1 MSSLMKGEPEGQN
14 FWDDL
19 HHDEENDPAL
29 IRSKFLFGAEME
41 RERQF
46 DNVPCSEMKRRPPP
60 MRHRGEENPSLQNAA
75 TGQQESKSVT
85 QIREVESQIAE
96 TTQKMQALTVEVASL
111 AKEVQ
116 PHFRLIENSFKES
129 LKVLR
134 STNVQELEK
143 TLHSTNLKL
152 FAGMRWKADL
162 SDNLRR
168 VKEAEKED
176 PDHPLNSK
184 IRRKLLCVG
193 AD

>member
-1 MSSLMKGEPEGQN
+1 
-14 FWDDL
+14 
-19 HHDEENDPAL
+19 
-29 IRSKFLFGAEME
+29 
-41 RERQF
+41 
-46 DNVPCSEMKRRPPP
+46 MKRRPPP
-60 MRHRGEENPSLQNAA
+60 RKNRGHENPPSLEKAA

-116 PHFRLIENSFKES
+116 PHFRLIENSFKEA
-129 LKVLR
+129 LTVLR

-162 SDNLRR
+162 SDNLKR
-168 VKEAEKED
+168 VKEADKED

-184 IRRKLLCVG
+184 IRRKLLSVG

>member
-1 MSSLMKGEPEGQN
+1 M
-14 FWDDL
+14 
-19 HHDEENDPAL
+19 
-29 IRSKFLFGAEME
+29 
-41 RERQF
+41 
-46 DNVPCSEMKRRPPP
+46 
-60 MRHRGEENPSLQNAA
+60 
-75 TGQQESKSVT
+75 T

-96 TTQKMQALTVEVASL
+96 TTQKMQELTVEVVSL

-116 PHFRLIENSFKES
+116 PHFRLIENSFKEA
-129 LKVLR
+129 LTVLR
-134 STNVQELEK
+134 NTNVQELEK

-168 VKEAEKED
+168 VREAEKED

>member
-1 MSSLMKGEPEGQN
+1 M
-14 FWDDL
+14 
-19 HHDEENDPAL
+19 
-29 IRSKFLFGAEME
+29 
-41 RERQF
+41 
-46 DNVPCSEMKRRPPP
+46 
-60 MRHRGEENPSLQNAA
+60 
-75 TGQQESKSVT
+75 T

-116 PHFRLIENSFKES
+116 PHFRLIENSFKEA
-129 LKVLR
+129 LTVLR

-152 FAGMRWKADL
+152 FAGMSWKADL
-162 SDNLRR
+162 SDNLKR
-168 VKEAEKED
+168 VKEADKED

-184 IRRKLLCVG
+184 IRRKLLSVG